1 MRIKAFFSRIYLA
14 IFFFLFIFI
23 VGVLGFHFIQGYD
36 FVAAF
41 YMTVITVSTV
51 GLSPNPDIV
60 SPLSEDG
67 MIFSSFLIIFSI
79 SFYAYSISILTS
91 YFIDGELKIFLKNF
105 KVEKKIKKLSGHTII
120 CGYGRNAK
128 EAVRKLQAHKKLF
141 VVIES
146 HPDRITLL
154 KEDNVLYVE
163 GDATLDSIL
172 IKANIT
178 SAQALI
184 TTLPNDADNVFI
196 VLSAREQNDNLTI
209 ISRASE
215 GKSNSKLKKAG
226 ATNVIMPDK
235 VGGSHMASLVITPDV
250 VEFLDNLSVE
260 GTGEINLEEITVSD
274 FPEHTSVRTLR
285 DLEARYKTGCN
296 VIGFKTSNG
305 EYIINPG
312 ADTMLEPH
320 SKLFV
325 LGKEEEI
332 SSLNQL
338 LSI

>member
-1 MRIKAFFSRIYLA
+1 MGLRSFFSRIYLA
-14 IFFFLFIFI
+14 IFFLIFIFI
-23 VGVLGFHFIQGYD
+23 VGVLGFHYIQGYD
-36 FVAAF
+36 FIGAF

-51 GLSPNPDIV
+51 GLSPNPELV
-60 SPLSEDG
+60 SPLTEEG

-91 YFIDGELKIFLKNF
+91 YFIDGELKVFLKQY
-105 KVEKKIKKLSGHTII
+105 KVEKQIKELSGHTII
-120 CGYGRNAK
+120 CGYGRNGK
-128 EAVRKLQAHKKLF
+128 EAARKLQAHKKLF

-146 HPDRITLL
+146 KSDRIAMLNEANIL
-154 KEDNVLYVE
+154 FVE
-163 GDATLDSIL
+163 GDATFDSIL
-172 IKANIT
+172 VKANIH

-196 VLSAREQNDNLTI
+196 VLSAREQNTNLTI

-215 GKSNSKLKKAG
+215 GRSSSKLKKAG

-250 VEFLDNLSVE
+250 VEFLDNLSLE
-260 GTGEINLEEITVSD
+260 GTGEINLEEVSVSD
-274 FPEHTSVRTLR
+274 FPEGSKVRTLR
-285 DLEARYKTGCN
+285 DLEAHYKTGCT
-296 VIGFKTSNG
+296 VIGFRTHNG
-305 EYIINPG
+305 EYIVNPG
-312 ADTMLEPH
+312 SDTLLEPN

-325 LGKEEEI
+325 LGKPEEI
-332 SSLNQL
+332 SSLNLL